1 MLLRRSWWSGYSV
14 PRLAVVRLGLAAV
27 GPGLTTIPGLVA
39 TGSGLADAGF
49 DAGLD
54 QKVQPFSEKGIVMGR
69 WRRCEGRW
77 GREKKGAR
85 WRRAE
90 EADGDGEPK

>member
-1 MLLRRSWWSGYSV
+1 VLH
-14 PRLAVVRLGLAAV
+14 LAVVRPGLAAV
-27 GPGLTTIPGLVA
+27 GSGLTAIPGLA
-39 TGSGLADAGF
+39 AIGSGLADAGF
-49 DAGLD
+49 DARLD

-69 WRRCEGRW
+69 WRRCKGRW

-90 EADGDGEPK
+90 EADDDGKPK